1 MREFEFIAARCEA
14 IEECYEFM
22 LGYAAQGV
30 LDERES
36 RSGAQLRELL
46 TRAVEAAASL
56 AGVFSAAI
64 EALEL
69 APRPR
74 YEAFL
79 EVLRADAAKAL
90 AAMELVLAQPG
101 ISSQMVDN
109 LNASHHV
116 RTLLTDVFL
125 LDEILAAQKAARE
138 NAGGR

>member
-46 TRAVEAAASL
+46 TRAVEAAAGL
-56 AGVFSAAI
+56 AGAFGAAV

-125 LDEILAAQKAARE
+125 LDEILAAQRAARE
-138 NAGGR
+138 NAGSR